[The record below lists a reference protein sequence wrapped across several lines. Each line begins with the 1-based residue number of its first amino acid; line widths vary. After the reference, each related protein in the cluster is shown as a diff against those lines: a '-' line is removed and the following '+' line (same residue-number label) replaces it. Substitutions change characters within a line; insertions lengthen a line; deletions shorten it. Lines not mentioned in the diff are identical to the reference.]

1 MPERKVIVIT
11 GAGSGIGKEL
21 ALQAARKGWAVI
33 AVTRHAHHL
42 DDLVA
47 EIVNDGG
54 TCVPYAADIT
64 GPEVPA
70 RIVEIAQQRFGRI
83 DVLVNNAGFATPG
96 RLLEQTDAQIEGQW
110 QVHFAA
116 PVRIMRAAFSMLL
129 QSKGHVLFTGS
140 GLARVPAPYYGAY
153 CAAKAA
159 VRAGVTQL
167 RRELRDTGVA
177 VTYIDPGSVRTNFAN
192 EAGIPTYGP
201 SWVVAKPK
209 DVARKILKAIDT
221 RPKRVN
227 GVWWHTLFA
236 MLGEWFPTMTDN
248 SMKNAPLPVALC
260 HPERSA
266 EHEVETPA
274 CHGERSAE
282 LCHGERSAER
292 VVEPRLSEVEAQQT
306 TLDEALQPV
315 LNRMQRVKLPTSFL
329 LSLLHPGQDVHLGD
343 AAMRWA
349 GMPNKNERAALAE
362 ALDALTA
369 GGFLE
374 RTGDESWRVLRAP

>member
-1 MPERKVIVIT
+1 MPQRKVIVIT

-21 ALQAARKGWAVI
+21 ALQSARKGWAVI

-47 EIVNDGG
+47 EVVNDGG

-64 GPEVPA
+64 GREVPA

-83 DVLVNNAGFATPG
+83 DVLVNNAGFATSG
-96 RLLEQTDAQIEGQW
+96 RLLEQTDAQIEAQW

-116 PVRIMRAAFSMLL
+116 PVRIMRAALPLLL
-129 QSKGHVLFTGS
+129 QSKGQVFFTGS

-167 RRELRDTGVA
+167 RRELRESGVA
-177 VTYIDPGSVRTNFAN
+177 VTYIDPGSVRTNFAH

-209 DVARKILKAIDT
+209 DVARKILQAIDT

-248 SMKNAPLPVALC
+248 SMKNAP
-260 HPERSA
+260 HPLKEERS
-266 EHEVETPA
+266 EVGEAPEV
-274 CHGERSAE
+274 CHGERSAKRE
-282 LCHGERSAER
+282 
-292 VVEPRLSEVEAQQT
+292 VEPRLSESEAT
-306 TLDEALQPV
+306 FEDALQPV

-329 LSLLHPGQDVHLGD
+329 LSLLHPGQDVHLGE

-362 ALDALTA
+362 ALDALAA